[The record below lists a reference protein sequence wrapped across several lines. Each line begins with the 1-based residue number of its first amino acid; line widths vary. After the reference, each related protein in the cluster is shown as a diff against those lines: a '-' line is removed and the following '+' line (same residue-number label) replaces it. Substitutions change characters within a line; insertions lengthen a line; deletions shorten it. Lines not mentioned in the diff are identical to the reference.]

1 MEISSSGRF
10 QRLKAVCVITHGGEY
25 LFPVGADPLDQR
37 TFLVPVGGISIEFG
51 ELALSAAV
59 REVRGEIGADVEAP
73 RLLGFL
79 KNILL
84 TRERR
89 TTRSCFVSSAG
100 CGRGMEC
107 RRKGLKAMA

>member
-1 MEISSSGRF
+1 MEISSSGKF
-10 QRLKAVCVITHGGEY
+10 QRLKAVCVITHSGEY
-25 LFPVGADPLDQR
+25 LFPMGADTLDQR
-37 TFLVPVGGISIEFG
+37 TFLVLVGISIEFG

-59 REVRGEIGADVEAP
+59 REVREEIGADVEAP

-79 KNILL
+79 KNILP

-100 CGRGMEC
+100 YGRGMEC
-107 RRKGLKAMA
+107 RRKGVKAMA